1 MLLFFAKIRNILVVN
16 NYLYIKNLIYMKTKK
31 ITIRLTE
38 NELKNI
44 ITESVKNIIKENSF
58 DYEYDENGEYETKEK
73 AKVIDALYGI
83 INSSNKI
90 FSDFEEVYRNAQ
102 IISTFADG
110 NLEKA
115 MPHVVDYCHKSTI
128 NLGQSLIFLQKF
140 LQGYFSNEI
149 ENIKRRG

>member
-31 ITIRLTE
+31 NTIRLTE

-102 IISTFADG
+102 IISTFTDG

-149 ENIKRRG
+149 ENIKNL

>member
-1 MLLFFAKIRNILVVN
+1 
-16 NYLYIKNLIYMKTKK
+16 MKTKK
-31 ITIRLTE
+31 NTIRLTE

-149 ENIKRRG
+149 ENIKNL